1 MTGAKSWW
9 TSPARHFIQHLL
21 EMTAAMF
28 IGMGVLAMP
37 ARLLW
42 EALGWDF
49 MIENLV
55 ARTLVMATNMT
66 IGMVLWMR
74 FRGHRWLPIA
84 EMSLAMYLP
93 FVLMYPFYF
102 GGMVGTTGV
111 MVVGHVLMV
120 PAMAVVMLF
129 RVDEYTVDH
138 SRHRRR
144 GRDEPA
150 VKELAV
156 QPEG

>member
-1 MTGAKSWW
+1 MTGEKSWW
-9 TSPARHFIQHLL
+9 HSPARHFIQHLL

-37 ARLLW
+37 VRLLW
-42 EALGWDF
+42 DALGWEF
-49 MIENLV
+49 MTENLV

-66 IGMVLWMR
+66 IGMALWMR
-74 FRGHRWLPIA
+74 IRRHRWRPIA

-93 FVLMYPFYF
+93 FVVMYPFYF
-102 GGMVGTTGV
+102 AGVAGTTGV

-129 RVDEYTVDH
+129 RLDEYTVDH
-138 SRHRRR
+138 RAHKREASSR
-144 GRDEPA
+144 
-150 VKELAV
+150 ELAS
-156 QPEG
+156 QG

>member
-1 MTGAKSWW
+1 MPGAKSWW
-9 TSPARHFIQHLL
+9 TSRTRYFLQHLL

-37 ARLLW
+37 VRLLW

-49 MIENLV
+49 MIENIV

-66 IGMVLWMR
+66 VGMALWMR
-74 FRGHRWLPIA
+74 FRRHRWRPIA

-93 FVLMYPFYF
+93 FVLMYPLYF
-102 GGMVGTTGV
+102 GGVVGTTGV

-129 RVDEYTVDH
+129 RLDEYTVDH
-138 SRHRRR
+138 SAHRRR
-144 GRDEPA
+144 ETRETA
-150 VKELAV
+150 ELAV

>member
-1 MTGAKSWW
+1 MTGEKSWW
-9 TSPARHFIQHLL
+9 HSPARHFIQHLL

-37 ARLLW
+37 VRLLW
-42 EALGWDF
+42 EALGWEV
-49 MIENLV
+49 MTENLV

-66 IGMVLWMR
+66 IGMALWMR
-74 FRGHRWLPIA
+74 IRRHRWRPIA

-93 FVLMYPFYF
+93 FVVMYPFYF
-102 GGMVGTTGV
+102 AGVAGTTGV

-129 RVDEYTVDH
+129 RLDEYTVDH
-138 SRHRRR
+138 RAHKREAAPR
-144 GRDEPA
+144 
-150 VKELAV
+150 ELAS
-156 QPEG
+156 QTEG

>member
-9 TSPARHFIQHLL
+9 HSPARHFIQHLL

-28 IGMGVLAMP
+28 IAMGVLAMP
-37 ARLLW
+37 VRLLW

-55 ARTLVMATNMT
+55 ARTLVMATNMS
-66 IGMVLWMR
+66 IGMALWMR
-74 FRGHRWLPIA
+74 FRGHRWLPIF
-84 EMSLAMYLP
+84 EMCLAMYVP
-93 FVLMYPFYF
+93 FVIMYPFYF
-102 GGMVGTTGV
+102 AGAVGVTGV

-129 RVDEYTVDH
+129 RLDEYTVDH
-138 SRHRRR
+138 SKHKHAP
-144 GRDEPA
+144 EPEA
-150 VKELAV
+150 RELAS

>member
-1 MTGAKSWW
+1 MTGTKSWW
-9 TSPARHFIQHLL
+9 HSPARHFIQHLL

-28 IGMGVLAMP
+28 IGMGALAVP
-37 ARLLW
+37 VRLLW

-49 MIENLV
+49 MIEDLV

-66 IGMVLWMR
+66 IGMAAWML
-74 FRGHRWLPIA
+74 FRGHRWRPII

-93 FVLMYPFYF
+93 FVVMYPFYF
-102 GGMVGTTGV
+102 GGLAGTTGV

-129 RVDEYTVDH
+129 RLDEYTVDH
-138 SRHRRR
+138 SAHRRPVA
-144 GRDEPA
+144 EPEI
-150 VKELAV
+150 KELAT

>member
-1 MTGAKSWW
+1 MTGARSWW

-37 ARLLW
+37 VRMLW

-49 MIENLV
+49 MTENLV

-66 IGMVLWMR
+66 IGMALWMR
-74 FRGHRWLPIA
+74 IRGHRWQPIA

-102 GGMVGTTGV
+102 GDLVGTTGV

-129 RVDEYTVDH
+129 RLDEYTVSH
-138 SRHRRR
+138 SRHRR
-144 GRDEPA
+144 DHTPA
-150 VKELAV
+150 EAGELAA
-156 QPEG
+156 QPER

>member
-9 TSPARHFIQHLL
+9 HSPARHFVQHLL

-37 ARLLW
+37 VRLLW
-42 EALGWDF
+42 DALGWEV
-49 MIENLV
+49 MTENLV
-55 ARTLVMATNMT
+55 ARTLVMATTMT
-66 IGMVLWMR
+66 IGMALWMR
-74 FRGHRWLPIA
+74 IRRHRWRPIA

-93 FVLMYPFYF
+93 FVVMYPFYF
-102 GGMVGTTGV
+102 AGVAGTTGV

-129 RVDEYTVDH
+129 RLDEYTVDH
-138 SRHRRR
+138 RAHKR
-144 GRDEPA
+144 EPA
-150 VKELAV
+150 KELAA
-156 QPEG
+156 G